1 MQPGRPAQRCQ
12 ATHGDGSAACA
23 LPVNARQSPVSAQDS
38 LIGAPSM
45 SPGLRSRI
53 SVACHGR
60 QYPAGSRRTL
70 EQAQMGWPRQ
80 PLGRQPFLCAAS
92 TLSPSSK
99 MMAALGRS
107 PSSGPGQSPQAG
119 PGGARRPRAADPM
132 ARARPEPRSGSGS
145 NARASR
151 VPGIINAL
159 ATDVAA
165 VDDASAAFLPHF
177 PDQAVLERLARLD
190 PAAEQVPVLLAVGL
204 AGAENDQP
212 GPGEADAISLVEG
225 AAVPDGTEDRTR

>member
-1 MQPGRPAQRCQ
+1 
-12 ATHGDGSAACA
+12 
-23 LPVNARQSPVSAQDS
+23 
-38 LIGAPSM
+38 
-45 SPGLRSRI
+45 
-53 SVACHGR
+53 
-60 QYPAGSRRTL
+60 
-70 EQAQMGWPRQ
+70 MGWPRQ
-80 PLGRQPFLCAAS
+80 PLGRQLFLCAAS

-99 MMAALGRS
+99 MMAALGAEPQLRAWRKPLRPDQAALGDLVLRIPWQELDPS
-107 PSSGPGQSPQAG
+107 PEAGLVVTPGP
-119 PGGARRPRAADPM
+119 
-132 ARARPEPRSGSGS
+132 
-145 NARASR
+145 SR

-212 GPGEADAISLVEG
+212 GPGEASTAPVLS
-225 AAVPDGTEDRTR
+225 RRW

>member
-1 MQPGRPAQRCQ
+1 VLRIPWQELDPSPEAGLVVTPGP
-12 ATHGDGSAACA
+12 
-23 LPVNARQSPVSAQDS
+23 
-38 LIGAPSM
+38 
-45 SPGLRSRI
+45 
-53 SVACHGR
+53 
-60 QYPAGSRRTL
+60 
-70 EQAQMGWPRQ
+70 
-80 PLGRQPFLCAAS
+80 
-92 TLSPSSK
+92 
-99 MMAALGRS
+99 
-107 PSSGPGQSPQAG
+107 
-119 PGGARRPRAADPM
+119 
-132 ARARPEPRSGSGS
+132 
-145 NARASR
+145 SR

-225 AAVPDGTEDRTR
+225 AAVPDGTEDRTRRRSPAGPARSSPGPIAPRARPDLSSSHQAA